1 MTFDHRGFHMLTF
14 LVSLFTM
21 LAAPTGLATAP
32 APATADAAVTNRHLD
47 WLGGTWRGNG
57 LEMRCGLTKQ
67 GVLCSEEG
75 TSEAMKGAKADL
87 EFNTMG
93 EKVVLNLVLPSI
105 PPSAFTEVARDAQ
118 SVTFEMPTK
127 TGTARLRFTRT
138 GDALKVERG
147 TAKGWGNSME
157 YQRG

>member
-1 MTFDHRGFHMLTF
+1 MLTF

-32 APATADAAVTNRHLD
+32 APRVADAVVTNRHLD

-57 LEMRCGLTKQ
+57 LEMRCDPTKQ
-67 GVLCSEEG
+67 GVSCSEEG
-75 TSEAMKGAKADL
+75 TSAAMQGAKAELAFDA
-87 EFNTMG
+87 MG
-93 EKVVLNLVLPSI
+93 EKAVLDITLPSI
-105 PPSAFTEVARDAQ
+105 PPSRFTEVARNGQ

-127 TGTARLRFTRT
+127 SGTARLRFTRT
-138 GDALKVERG
+138 GDVLKVERG
-147 TAKGWGNSME
+147 TAQGWGNSME